1 MSKNFLAAIRAQNKA
16 LEMGKERGK
25 RAYADEPNITPIPRG
40 DRGKCRRNL
49 TSEEI
54 MLVLNAQ
61 GEGIPRAKIAQQT
74 GMQPSAVYNIS
85 RRYELTRVGGY
96 RVLGKGE

>member
-16 LEMGKERGK
+16 LKMGKERGK
-25 RAYADEPNITPIPRG
+25 RAYADEPNITPMPREE
-40 DRGKCRRNL
+40 RGKFRRNL

-61 GEGIPRAKIAQQT
+61 EKGIPRAKIAQQT
-74 GMQPSAVYNIS
+74 GMQPAAVYNIS
-85 RRYELTRVGGY
+85 YRYELTSVGGY
-96 RVLGKGE
+96 KVLGRND